1 MNHQI
6 KLAYLEVEKD
16 ARGKVKRYFSTAG
29 LDVEII
35 ANPDKHS
42 SAEGYILHLNSL
54 HCLILNFQTT
64 QELLNKKNSELQ
76 NN

>member
-6 KLAYLEVEKD
+6 KIAYLEEEKD
-16 ARGKVKRYFSTAG
+16 ASGKVKRYFSTAG

-35 ANPDKHS
+35 LNPDKHS
-42 SAEGYILHLNSL
+42 SSEEYILYLNSP
-54 HCLILNFQTT
+54 HCLILNFQTI
-64 QELLNKKNSELQ
+64 QELLNKKDPNLL